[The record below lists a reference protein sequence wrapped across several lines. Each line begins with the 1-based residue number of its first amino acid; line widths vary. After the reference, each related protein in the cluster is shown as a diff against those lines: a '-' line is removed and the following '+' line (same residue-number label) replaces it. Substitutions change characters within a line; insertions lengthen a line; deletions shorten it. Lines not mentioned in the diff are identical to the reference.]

1 MARLTVAEFEEA
13 IRRAMTSVALPG
25 VKGTITRMGLA
36 GQVGADVCAHAP
48 VQGLAAPAST
58 MAAASSWRRVLM
70 LIMGS
75 LEIAG

>member
-1 MARLTVAEFEEA
+1 
-13 IRRAMTSVALPG
+13 MTSVALPG
-25 VKGTITRMGLA
+25 VKGTITRIGFA

-48 VQGLAAPAST
+48 AQGPALATT
-58 MAAASSWRRVLM
+58 MAAASSWRRMLM